1 MKDIRLKSQWVRL
14 FDVYVLGPSMIVAG
28 LRLAERRRHRGLGF
42 FIAGT
47 GVTTMLYNY
56 RNYEVAKLR

>member
-1 MKDIRLKSQWVRL
+1 MKDIRLKAQGVRL
-14 FDVYVLGPSMIVAG
+14 FDVYVLGPAMIAAG
-28 LRLAERRRHRGLGF
+28 VRLAERRQHRWLGF
-42 FIAGT
+42 FIAGA